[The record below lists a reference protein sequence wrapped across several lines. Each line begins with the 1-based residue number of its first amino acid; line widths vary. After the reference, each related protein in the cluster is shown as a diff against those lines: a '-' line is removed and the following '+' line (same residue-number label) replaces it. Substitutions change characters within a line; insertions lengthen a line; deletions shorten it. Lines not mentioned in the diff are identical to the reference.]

1 MNVLKML
8 STCFTLK
15 YFFYSK
21 IPNFPKKNM
30 AKVSKRFKDWT
41 QYDLEQQFG
50 LEKKSAKECAVLND
64 WLNVADSVED
74 LNVQTELDILVSDL
88 SNFVDS
94 WNEAELK
101 IFFIAP
107 LIRLVNFKS
116 QKYKVFFERKLSASL
131 NGIELKG
138 DVDAM
143 IASGSYS
150 KIVAPFFCLQE
161 YKPEG
166 RRSVNDARGQLL
178 AEMLAAQ
185 TLNENENPIYGCYMN
200 GRLWFFATLIG
211 NKYCFSNGY
220 VADERLGIVR
230 IFNCLRKLKQILD
243 AAAV

>member
-1 MNVLKML
+1 M
-8 STCFTLK
+8 
-15 YFFYSK
+15 
-21 IPNFPKKNM
+21 PNFAKKSM
-30 AKVSKRFKDWT
+30 AKITKSFKDWT

-64 WLNVADSVED
+64 WLDVADNVTD
-74 LNVQTELDILVSDL
+74 LNVQSELDILVNDL

-94 WNEAELK
+94 WNEEELK

-116 QKYKVFFERKLSASL
+116 AKYKVFFERKLSATL

-150 KIVAPFFCLQE
+150 RIVAPFFCLQE

-166 RRSVNDARGQLL
+166 RRTVNDARGQLL

-185 TLNENENPIYGCYMN
+185 TLNENENPIYGCYLN

-211 NKYCFSNGY
+211 QKYCFSNGFI
-220 VADERLGIVR
+220 ADDNKGIIS
-230 IFNCLRKLKQILD
+230 IFNCLVKLKHILD
-243 AAAV
+243 EATA

>member
-1 MNVLKML
+1 
-8 STCFTLK
+8 
-15 YFFYSK
+15 
-21 IPNFPKKNM
+21 M
-30 AKVSKRFKDWT
+30 AKIGKSFKDWT

-64 WLNVADSVED
+64 WLDVADNVADSHI
-74 LNVQTELDILVSDL
+74 LSELDILVNDL

-94 WNEAELK
+94 WNEEELK

-116 QKYKVFFERKLSASL
+116 HKYKVFFERKLSTTL

-150 KIVAPFFCLQE
+150 RIVTPFFCLQE

-166 RRSVNDARGQLL
+166 RRTVNDARGQLL

-185 TLNENENPIYGCYMN
+185 TLNGNGNPIYGCYMN

-211 NKYCFSNGY
+211 NKYCFSNGFI
-220 VADERLGIVR
+220 ADDKKGIVS
-230 IFNCLRKLKQILD
+230 IFNCLVKLKNILD
-243 AAAV
+243 AAAQ